1 MGKKFRGRRGGLTR
15 SERKAARKKRAN
27 QQRIEGEER
36 KEIIRQE
43 KIEQERT
50 KIIEE
55 YNLEGDTPYDTAKEV
70 QRDFEEQKLYEFERK
85 LLKLYEVQRKE
96 IIRQEKIEQEL
107 QRKNKMRRQGLEERF
122 SVDPDAPDHPN
133 FEWFESLDQ
142 RIREASQEVEVKIKK
157 EDFEYSLFLTE
168 DGQNFRIYEIEN
180 GDEAYELIETN
191 KARPIKRIR
200 ARAGNIE
207 FLLNHS
213 EFYKGI
219 KYIREDGVPIYPNS
233 DIHELCVDVFGKV
246 ETGIE
251 IFPAKPSKKGTKKN
265 GAYIIRAPIE
275 KREPILRT
283 YGQEHL
289 DELCDEKPIQG
300 KLLGSGDT
308 ALAFRFGDIVII
320 ESADLNK
327 ATYIVTEDSFETIR
341 HMPRAEAMRL
351 SEEEGLVDR
360 ILHKDTD
367 TETWKERITPHLNG
381 DLEYSLTS
389 EAENGGYER

>member
-1 MGKKFRGRRGGLTR
+1 MGKKFRGRRGGLTK
-15 SERKAARKKRAN
+15 SERKAARKKRGN
-27 QQRIEGEER
+27 KLRIESEQK

-43 KIEQERT
+43 EIEQERT

-70 QRDFEEQKLYEFERK
+70 QRDFIIEEERKIYEFERK
-85 LLKLYEVQRKE
+85 IYEFERNQ
-96 IIRQEKIEQEL
+96 IIRQEEIEQEL
-107 QRKNKMRRQGLEERF
+107 QRKNKLRRQGLEERF

-133 FEWFESLDQ
+133 FEWFESLGE

-168 DGQNFRIYEIEN
+168 DGKNFRIYEHGN
-180 GDEAYELIETN
+180 DEAPYELIETN

-200 ARAGNIE
+200 ARARNIE
-207 FLLNHS
+207 FLLTHS
-213 EFYKGI
+213 EFYKDV

-233 DIHELCVDVFGKV
+233 DIHDLCVDVFGKV

-251 IFPAKPSKKGTKKN
+251 IFPAKPSKKGKRKN
-265 GAYIIRAPIE
+265 KPYHERSPIE
-275 KREPILRT
+275 KQEPILRT

-308 ALAFRFGDIVII
+308 ALAFRFGDILII

-327 ATYIVTEDSFETIR
+327 ATYIVTEDSFPRIR

-351 SEEEGLVDR
+351 SEEEGLIDR
-360 ILHKDTD
+360 ILHRDTD
-367 TETWKERITPHLNG
+367 TETWKESIGPY
-381 DLEYSLTS
+381 LEGKTKW
-389 EAENGGYER
+389 

>member
-1 MGKKFRGRRGGLTR
+1 MGKR
-15 SERKAARKKRAN
+15 STRKANFRKSQKKTEIRRKVVPVDVREI
-27 QQRIEGEER
+27 QKRIEAEER
-36 KEIIRQE
+36 KRIIMQE
-43 KIEQERT
+43 EIEQERT

-70 QRDFEEQKLYEFERK
+70 QRDFIIEEERKIYEFERK
-85 LLKLYEVQRKE
+85 Q
-96 IIRQEKIEQEL
+96 IIRQEEIEQEL
-107 QRKNKMRRQGLEERF
+107 QRKNKLRRQGLEERF

-168 DGQNFRIYEIEN
+168 DGKNFRIYEHGN
-180 GDEAYELIETN
+180 DEAPYELIETN

-200 ARAGNIE
+200 ARARNIE
-207 FLLNHS
+207 FLLTHS
-213 EFYKGI
+213 EFYKDV

-233 DIHELCVDVFGKV
+233 DIHDLCVDVFGKV
-246 ETGIE
+246 NTGIE
-251 IFPAKPSKKGTKKN
+251 IFPAKPSKKGKRKN
-265 GAYIIRAPIE
+265 KPYHERSPIE
-275 KREPILRT
+275 KQEPILRT

-308 ALAFRFGDIVII
+308 ALAFRFGDILII

-351 SEEEGLVDR
+351 SEEEGLIDR
-360 ILHKDTD
+360 ILHRDTD
-367 TETWKERITPHLNG
+367 TETWKESIGPY
-381 DLEYSLTS
+381 LEGKTKW
-389 EAENGGYER
+389 